1 VSHETDQA
9 DAAPVSFTV
18 VAGDPMPAELA
29 AVTAV
34 VGAVLEEI
42 ASDRELGTVPGVSA
56 WQRSQR
62 PIRSAVTRGTGTWRG
77 FSG

>member
-1 VSHETDQA
+1 MNQPDLRVVSK
-9 DAAPVSFTV
+9 AAT
-18 VAGDPMPAELA
+18 AEEIA

-34 VGAVLEEI
+34 LQGAL
-42 ASDRELGTVPGVSA
+42 DELAAHLDAEPPVVSA

-62 PIRSAVTRGTGTWRG
+62 ALRGSLRPGPGAWRG

>member
-1 VSHETDQA
+1 VTAPDDVALDLRIVSDGVT
-9 DAAPVSFTV
+9 
-18 VAGDPMPAELA
+18 AEEIA

-34 VGAVLEEI
+34 VQ
-42 ASDRELGTVPGVSA
+42 ASLDELVGTMDVHATTTVSA

-62 PIRSAVTRGTGTWRG
+62 PVRSTLAPGAGSWRN

>member
-1 VSHETDQA
+1 MSGNEQA

-18 VAGDPMPAELA
+18 VAGDPTPAELA

-42 ASDRELGTVPGVSA
+42 ASDSELGAVPGVSA

-62 PIRSAVTRGTGTWRG
+62 PIRGPVTRGHGAWRA

>member
-1 VSHETDQA
+1 MTDNDFRIVTKNA
-9 DAAPVSFTV
+9 TP
-18 VAGDPMPAELA
+18 EEIA

-34 VGAVLEEI
+34 LQAAL
-42 ASDRELGTVPGVSA
+42 DELAESMDAAPAPVSA

-62 PIRSAVTRGTGTWRG
+62 NLRTTLHPGPGAWRG

>member
-1 VSHETDQA
+1 VTAPDDGVLDLRIVS
-9 DAAPVSFTV
+9 
-18 VAGDPMPAELA
+18 AGVTAEEIA

-34 VGAVLEEI
+34 IQASLDELVGTMAVH
-42 ASDRELGTVPGVSA
+42 ATTAVSA

-62 PIRSAVTRGTGTWRG
+62 PIRSTLEPGAGSWRN

>member
-1 VSHETDQA
+1 VTANDFRIVTKSASPE
-9 DAAPVSFTV
+9 
-18 VAGDPMPAELA
+18 EIA

-34 VGAVLEEI
+34 LQGAL
-42 ASDRELGTVPGVSA
+42 DELAESADATSAPVSA

-62 PIRSAVTRGTGTWRG
+62 NLRRNLRPGPGAWRG

>member
-1 VSHETDQA
+1 MPPADRPVDLRIVSTG
-9 DAAPVSFTV
+9 VS
-18 VAGDPMPAELA
+18 AEEIA

-34 VGAVLEEI
+34 LQGAL
-42 ASDRELGTVPGVSA
+42 DELADDLAVRGEARVSA

-62 PIRSAVTRGTGTWRG
+62 SVRRPLVPGAWRS

>member
-1 VSHETDQA
+1 VNQPDLRIVSKGAT
-9 DAAPVSFTV
+9 
-18 VAGDPMPAELA
+18 AEEIA

-34 VGAVLEEI
+34 LQGAL
-42 ASDRELGTVPGVSA
+42 DELAAHLDAAPPVVSA

-62 PIRSAVTRGTGTWRG
+62 GLRVPLRPGPGAWRG